1 MMPHPSRNVTP
12 ADQRVTIVKY
22 QEFIPLQI
30 VMKPTDILIA
40 LAVVTIWGFN
50 FVVIKIGLQGLP
62 PILFTALRFVF
73 AALPLAFFVKRP
85 AAPWRLVAA
94 YAMFQFAF
102 QFTLLFSGMKLGFPP
117 GLASLVIQ
125 LQAFFTIGLAIL
137 MLGERPLLTQLLGAV
152 VALSGMAL
160 VAVNLD
166 AKPTVIGFVMVVAGG
181 FCWGVANI
189 VTKKIGKV
197 SPLSLVVWGALL
209 ASPPLL
215 LASLAIEGFPAWR
228 EAATQLNWLSVGA
241 IFFQSYPNTIIGFG
255 IWSML
260 MRKYPA
266 ATIAPYTLLVPVAG
280 MASAALVL
288 GEPLQWWK
296 IGAGL
301 LVLGGLVLN
310 QFGSRMMSRLGV
322 SREI

>member
-1 MMPHPSRNVTP
+1 
-12 ADQRVTIVKY
+12 
-22 QEFIPLQI
+22 
-30 VMKPTDILIA
+30 MKPTDILVA

-73 AALPLAFFVKRP
+73 AALPLVFFVKRP
-85 AAPWRLVAA
+85 AVPWRLVAA

-125 LQAFFTIGLAIL
+125 LQAFFTIGLAVL
-137 MLGERPLLTQLLGAV
+137 MLGERPMPSQLLGAV
-152 VALSGMAL
+152 IALSGMAL
-160 VAVNLD
+160 VAANLD
-166 AKPTVIGFVMVVAGG
+166 AKPTMIGFVMVVAGG
-181 FCWGVANI
+181 LCWGVANI

-197 SPLSLVVWGALL
+197 NPLSLVVWGALL

-241 IFFQSYPNTIIGFG
+241 IFFQSYPNTIVGFG
-255 IWSML
+255 IWSVL
-260 MRKYPA
+260 MRRYPT
-266 ATIAPYTLLVPVAG
+266 ATIAPFTLLVPVTG

-296 IGAGL
+296 ICAGL
-301 LVLGGLVLN
+301 LVLCGLALN
-310 QFGSRMMSRLGV
+310 QFGGRIV
-322 SREI
+322 SALSSPKRA